1 MKKSGMKLTGLRIL
15 IILQSLIILGLSVLI
30 VKNWKSSED
39 TGKQGSAASL
49 LVSMVYGDLSKQD
62 AYTGSSCHVAGRV
75 TEKADQSMTDLAQQK
90 DEARLAE
97 EEKKRLEEEK
107 ARQEEEER
115 AAEERKKEEEARKAA
130 ESQAKEEAEAKAAA
144 EKKAREEAE
153 KKAKEEAEARKR
165 EARQKEEEARKG
177 YILPDSDSRYYSV
190 QELEKL
196 DDDTLQMAINELYA
210 KHGRKFDTESIRQYF
225 EKKTWYKG
233 TIDPKDFDGKEK
245 YFFNDYE
252 MENRK
257 RMVQIRDQ
265 RTKKKQ

>member
-1 MKKSGMKLTGLRIL
+1 MKKRGEKPIGLRIL

-97 EEKKRLEEEK
+97 EEK
-107 ARQEEEER
+107 ARQEEEAR
-115 AAEERKKEEEARKAA
+115 AAEEKKKEEEARKAA
-130 ESQAKEEAEAKAAA
+130 EAQAKEEAEAKAAA

-165 EARQKEEEARKG
+165 EAKQKEEEARKG
-177 YILPDSDSRYYSV
+177 YILPDSDSKYYSV

>member
-97 EEKKRLEEEK
+97 EEK
-107 ARQEEEER
+107 ARQEEEAR
-115 AAEERKKEEEARKAA
+115 AAEEKKKEEEARKAA
-130 ESQAKEEAEAKAAA
+130 EAQAKEEAEAKAAA

>member
-97 EEKKRLEEEK
+97 EEK
-107 ARQEEEER
+107 ARQEEEAR
-115 AAEERKKEEEARKAA
+115 AAEEKKKEEEARKAA
-130 ESQAKEEAEAKAAA
+130 EAQAKEEAEAKAAA

-165 EARQKEEEARKG
+165 EAKQKEEEARKG

>member
-62 AYTGSSCHVAGRV
+62 AYTGSSYHVARRV

-97 EEKKRLEEEK
+97 EEK
-107 ARQEEEER
+107 ARQEEEAR
-115 AAEERKKEEEARKAA
+115 AAEEKKKEEEARKAA
-130 ESQAKEEAEAKAAA
+130 EAQAKEEAEAKAAA

-165 EARQKEEEARKG
+165 EAKQKEEEARKG

>member
-97 EEKKRLEEEK
+97 EEK
-107 ARQEEEER
+107 ARQEEEAR
-115 AAEERKKEEEARKAA
+115 AAEEKKKEEEARKAA
-130 ESQAKEEAEAKAAA
+130 EAQAKEEAEAKAAA

-210 KHGRKFDTESIRQYF
+210 RHGRKFDTESIRQYF

>member
-75 TEKADQSMTDLAQQK
+75 TEKADQSIADLAQQK

-97 EEKKRLEEEK
+97 EEK
-107 ARQEEEER
+107 ARQEEEAR
-115 AAEERKKEEEARKAA
+115 AAEEKKKEEEARKAA
-130 ESQAKEEAEAKAAA
+130 EAQAKEEAEAKAAA

>member
-1 MKKSGMKLTGLRIL
+1 MNKHGNKLTGLRIL

-30 VKNWKSSED
+30 VRNWKRSED
-39 TGKQGSAASL
+39 AGIQGSVASL
-49 LVSMVYGDLSKQD
+49 QASTMNADESNQD
-62 AYTGSSCHVAGRV
+62 VFIGSSRHIARRV
-75 TEKADQSMTDLAQQK
+75 TEKADQSMLGLMQQK

-97 EEKKRLEEEK
+97 EEK
-107 ARQEEEER
+107 ARQEEEAR
-115 AAEERKKEEEARKAA
+115 VAEEKKKEEEAGKAA
-130 ESQAKEEAEAKAAA
+130 EVRAKEEAEAKAAA

-153 KKAKEEAEARKR
+153 KKAKDEAEARKQ
-165 EARQKEEEARKG
+165 EAKRKEEEARKG
-177 YILPDSDSRYYSV
+177 YILSDSDSRYYSV

-210 KHGRKFDTESIRQYF
+210 RHGRKFDTKSIRQYF

-265 RTKKKQ
+265 RAQN